1 MKLSF
6 NFLKQPSLYAMLV
19 LVGLLSLFPF
29 YWMYVIGSSTN
40 AAIASIPPTVT
51 PGPNWSATWTHI
63 LEQIDL
69 LTVFRNSFVVSITV
83 AVIQVF
89 TSTLAG
95 FAFAKLRFRGNNFL
109 FGMVMVF
116 LMIPVSLG
124 IIPLYLLMAN
134 LGLVDTLLALIL
146 PYLVSVFGVF
156 WMRQA
161 MVSNVPQELIDSGS
175 IDGAGYFRI
184 YRNIALPMVRSS
196 AFVLGL
202 FTFLTTWNDFAWPLI
217 ITQTPA
223 NFTAQVAVSQL
234 NAANNPSYPAI
245 LGGSLVM
252 AMPLIVLFVIT
263 ARQFVAGVMDGAVKG

>member
-1 MKLSF
+1 MKISF
-6 NFLKQPSLYAMLV
+6 SWLKQPSLYLMLV
-19 LVGLLSLFPF
+19 LVALLSIFPF

-40 AAIASIPPTVT
+40 AAIASIPPTVV
-51 PGPNWSATWTHI
+51 PGNNWDATFSHI
-63 LEQIDL
+63 LEQFDL
-69 LTVFRNSFVVSITV
+69 WNVYKNSFIVSIVV
-83 AVIQVF
+83 AVVQVF

-95 FAFAKLRFRGNNFL
+95 FAFAKLRFRGNKFL
-109 FGMVMVF
+109 FGLVMVF
-116 LMIPVSLG
+116 LMIPVQLG

-161 MVSNVPQELIDSGS
+161 MVSNVPQELIDAGA
-175 IDGAGYFRI
+175 IDGAGFFRV
-184 YRNIALPMVRSS
+184 YRSVALPMVRSA
-196 AFVLGL
+196 AFVLAL

-217 ITQTPA
+217 ITQTPE

-252 AMPLIVLFVIT
+252 ALPLIVMFVIT
-263 ARQFVAGVMDGAVKG
+263 AKQFVAGVMDGAVKG